1 MDEDIRQYRVRQTL
15 IIELRTDVFDTSMPN
30 AEYLEE
36 LLPSALAEKH
46 DVKVDD
52 IHTRYLQINDLT
64 R

>member
-30 AEYLEE
+30 VEYLEE
-36 LLPSALAEKH
+36 LLQSALEEKH

-52 IHTRYLQINDLT
+52 IHTRYLQIKDLT